1 MQKSLVHSKRGPVPI
16 PAELMVLFGDPP
28 LVGNEKRLEYEQL
41 FVALV
46 EALKPVDTLV
56 WIFIRDVTDIT
67 WEIRRERKIKA
78 EIVNLLE
85 TEVMI
90 ELLNSMEKKIRP
102 IGYERTVRAWTTNA
116 SEKAKVEKKL
126 ASYGYDRNYIL
137 AQAYIRGAN
146 NIGSIDQRLAGYEM
160 RRALILR
167 SAEIRND
174 SVLRKIEQISF
185 EVGQALLVGSEV

>member
-1 MQKSLVHSKRGPVPI
+1 VQKSIVHSRRALVTI

-28 LVGNEKRLEYEQL
+28 LVGNEKRAEYEQL

-78 EIVNLLE
+78 EIINVLE

-90 ELLNSMEKKIRP
+90 ELVSSTEKKIKP
-102 IGYERTVRAWTTNA
+102 IAYERTVRAWTNN
-116 SEKAKVEKKL
+116 SNERSKIEKKL

-137 AQAYIRGAN
+137 SQAFIRGADS
-146 NIGSIDQRLAGYEM
+146 IGSIDQRLAGYEM

-167 SAEIRND
+167 SAEFHID
-174 SVLRKIEQISF
+174 SVLRAIEQTSS
-185 EVGQALLVGSEV
+185 EVEQAILVGSN